1 MTTITALENRA
12 LLALVDLMYAERG
25 FSDVDAEDLADR
37 SDLPINILRGVMGS
51 LSKKQ
56 LIDVD
61 EEMGNIIYLT
71 EYTEGMVDD
80 WLIEGAP
87 TPVEFKVI
95 V

>member
-1 MTTITALENRA
+1 MTTITVLENRA

-87 TPVEFKVI
+87 TPVEFEVI

>member
-51 LSKKQ
+51 LSKNN
-56 LIDVD
+56 LLMLMRRWGI
-61 EEMGNIIYLT
+61 L
-71 EYTEGMVDD
+71 YTLLNTLKV
-80 WLIEGAP
+80 WLMIG
-87 TPVEFKVI
+87 
-95 V
+95 

>member
-87 TPVEFKVI
+87 TPVEFEVI